1 MSSPYITP
9 NMFLTE
15 PAVGS
20 TLSPS
25 WALLLNT
32 DLGIIDQHNHT
43 PGYGVQIPPSGLN
56 INADLTFQDHNLLD
70 LSSLVFGTEPGS
82 PANLSLYSNGTDLFY
97 VDSTGHAIQL
107 TLNHQPNTSTG
118 NIQGL
123 PSSPVGDA
131 GISWV
136 NAQSTFQFLQD
147 SGSVGA
153 NIDVGTLVLRY
164 PGSYPTP
171 SGHYIA
177 LEAPS
182 SLATGY
188 AFTFPSTLPP
198 INNSFLSS
206 STAGTLSYIQAD
218 GTILE
223 VSGGILQIANGSIP
237 NSKLAA
243 TPYAPTMP
251 QVTRYTSGSGTYSV
265 PAGTLYLEVTVTGAG
280 GGGAGANGSGAN
292 PGGSN
297 GGLTRFYSGVWELDG
312 NPGNGAPTTSGSAS
326 GAGAGGS
333 FALSGTG
340 YTLLF
345 AVSGGSG
352 GSALLGTPSGSGG
365 NGYYGGA
372 GGGSDDMNGNS
383 GVAPGAGGAGAYYT
397 GNSYAF
403 PGGGGGAGGTASA
416 IITNLSGTIT
426 YSVGSGGA
434 GGVGNQYTGGN
445 GANGLIII
453 VAHFQ

>member
-25 WALLLNT
+25 WALLLNA

-43 PGYGVQIPPSGLN
+43 PGYGVQI
-56 INADLTFQDHNLLD
+56 TFQDHNLLD

-237 NSKLAA
+237 NSKLA
-243 TPYAPTMP
+243 TPPPTPTPP
-251 QVTRYTSGSGTYSV
+251 QVTQYLAGSGTYPV

-280 GGGAGANGSGAN
+280 GGGAGANGTGPNPGGSSGGMSKLSGGIWELDAN
-292 PGGSN
+292 PGG
-297 GGLTRFYSGVWELDG
+297 
-312 NPGNGAPTTSGSAS
+312 GAPTTSGSTS
-326 GAGAGGS
+326 GG
-333 FALSGTG
+333 GTG
-340 YTLLF
+340 GLASSTGSGYSLLF

-352 GSALLGTPSGSGG
+352 GSSLLGTPSGSGG

-397 GNSYAF
+397 GNSYAL
-403 PGGGGGAGGTASA
+403 PGGGGGAGGTVSA
-416 IITNLSGTIT
+416 IITNLSGPIT
-426 YSVGSGGA
+426 YVVGSGGA
-434 GGVGNQYTGGN
+434 AGVGNQYAGGY
-445 GANGLIII
+445 GANGIIVI

>member
-237 NSKLAA
+237 NSKLA
-243 TPYAPTMP
+243 TPVSAPIP
-251 QVTRYTSGSGTYSV
+251 PSVTQYTSGSGTYSV

-280 GGGAGANGSGAN
+280 GGGAGANGNGPN
-292 PGGSN
+292 PGGN
-297 GGLTRFYSGVWELDG
+297 GGSATSLANGAWELDG
-312 NPGNGAPTTSGSAS
+312 QPGAGAPATSGSSS
-326 GAGAGGS
+326 GAGVGGGS
-333 FALSGTG
+333 FAAG
-340 YTLLF
+340 YGFSLLF
-345 AVSGGSG
+345 SVSGGSG
-352 GSALLGTPSGSGG
+352 GSALLGAPSGSGG

-372 GGGSDDMNGNS
+372 GGGSYNNNGNP
-383 GVAPGAGGAGAYYT
+383 GGAPGAGGAGAYYS
-397 GNSYAF
+397 GNSSAF
-403 PGGGGGAGGTASA
+403 PGGGGGAGGTVSA
-416 IITNLSGTIT
+416 IITNLSGTIS
-426 YSVGSGGA
+426 YAVGSGGA
-434 GGVGNQYTGGN
+434 GGSGNEYAGGN
-445 GANGLIII
+445 GANGSIVI
-453 VAHFQ
+453 VAYFQ